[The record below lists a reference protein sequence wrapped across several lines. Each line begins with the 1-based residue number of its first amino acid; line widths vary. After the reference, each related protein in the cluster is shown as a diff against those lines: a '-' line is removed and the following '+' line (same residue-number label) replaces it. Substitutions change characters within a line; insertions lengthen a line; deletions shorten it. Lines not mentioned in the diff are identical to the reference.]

1 MSIADITPPGAL
13 RAPRPGA
20 RCMVLFY
27 SRDRRTGDLDIIC
40 REELR
45 GCEDPEEA
53 RRRVR
58 DEMLPQAMPAIV
70 AFAIDWW

>member
-1 MSIADITPPGAL
+1 
-13 RAPRPGA
+13 
-20 RCMVLFY
+20 V
-27 SRDRRTGDLDIIC
+27 IC

-45 GCEDPEEA
+45 GCADPQEA
-53 RRRVR
+53 KRRVR